1 VFQLALQWFVA
12 AFLGGLVGAA
22 ELVARYRDA
31 PGVALRTRP
40 AVLYIV
46 INIVASVA
54 ALALVR
60 TFGWQF
66 SVPQATGPLAV
77 AWTQVLISGIG
88 AMALF
93 RTSLFVVRA
102 GDKDIGI
109 GPSSFLQVFLA
120 AADREVDRERA
131 NARAAKVGEVM
142 KDIDFDKAVNALP
155 PFCLALMQ
163 NLPDDAQVELGKSIE
178 LLKNSTSIDPQV
190 KVRLLGLELVNAVG
204 ADVLEKAVTTLGDE
218 IKTTPA
224 PPALPLARSAAAAK
238 P

>member
-1 VFQLALQWFVA
+1 M
-12 AFLGGLVGAA
+12 GGLVGAA

-31 PGVALRTRP
+31 PAGALRARP
-40 AVLYIV
+40 AVLYII
-46 INIVASVA
+46 INILASVA
-54 ALALVR
+54 ALGLVR

-66 SVPQATGPLAV
+66 SVPEASGPMAV

-120 AADREVDRERA
+120 AADRQVDRERA
-131 NARAAKVGEVM
+131 NDRATRVGEVM
-142 KDIDFDKAVNALP
+142 KGVDFVKAVNALP

-163 NLPDDAQVELGKSIE
+163 NLSDDAQVELGKSIE
-178 LLKNSTSIDPQV
+178 LLKNSASIDPHI

-204 ADVLEKAVTTLGDE
+204 ADVLEKAVATLGDD

-224 PPALPLARSAAAAK
+224 PPTSPLARSAAATAA
-238 P
+238 PQQPDH

>member
-204 ADVLEKAVTTLGDE
+204 ADVLEKAVTMP
-218 IKTTPA
+218 PA
-224 PPALPLARSAAAAK
+224 PRK
-238 P
+238 PMIS